1 MPHIWVPQRNYRLH
15 AYFDNCITTKLEPQ
29 ILLLLA
35 ISPSDFKA
43 SNGLELMWDSE
54 LPKTPYLSQCMLNQR
69 TGIGLTGGPST
80 IAVQS
85 ALVHWVYC
93 THEKPPSTFWIEIGT
108 LTNREGIWKS
118 TVISPGA
125 HYHLFEQ
132 LPNVGLQA
140 FKEEIILSTT
150 WKQSLISHEMKAPL
164 IYTCNATVSYSCWC
178 EKKWSLILDLIFMW
192 KFCSSLSYTCP
203 ACMTRQ
209 HLLKPS
215 TSSEATL
222 NKQQRAQH
230 WRKIVLTNM
239 CDHKTQFS
247 CRSAGGKTQ
256 NKISTVRFLIA
267 ASFLKKMIAY
277 QVVRYLYSLN
287 ILEMTYCNKHHIK

>member
-1 MPHIWVPQRNYRLH
+1 MYVEPTHWNRL
-15 AYFDNCITTKLEPQ
+15 D
-29 ILLLLA
+29 
-35 ISPSDFKA
+35 
-43 SNGLELMWDSE
+43 WWSE
-54 LPKTPYLSQCMLNQR
+54 Y
-69 TGIGLTGGPST
+69 
-80 IAVQS
+80 
-85 ALVHWVYC
+85 YC
-93 THEKPPSTFWIEIGT
+93 
-108 LTNREGIWKS
+108 S
-118 TVISPGA
+118 TVSTCTLSLLHPWETTFYLLDWNRNSDQQGRDMKK
-125 HYHLFEQ
+125 HSNFSWCPLPLFEQ

-178 EKKWSLILDLIFMW
+178 EKKWSLILDLIFMR